1 VNPLIPIHIAGGSIA
16 LMSGAAALS
25 ARKGGPL
32 HARAGTLFFGAMLA
46 MTGTGAVLAVLKPE
60 RGTATIGVLTAYLVA
75 TSWATA
81 RRRDGIAG
89 GFERAAMLVALGC
102 AAAFATFLVQ
112 SAASPTG
119 RVDLLPAGV
128 HVPFGLLALLAAGLD
143 WRFIR
148 GGPLS
153 GRQRIARHLWRM
165 CAALLIAAFSFFL
178 GQQRSMP
185 EFMRGSPFLALPPL
199 AVLAAMIFWIA
210 RVRFA
215 RAWGRSAPAG
225 AGGDRGP
232 ARAPVPAGGGPPL
245 QKLRR

>member
-1 VNPLIPIHIAGGSIA
+1 VNPLIPIHIAGGSLA
-16 LMSGAAALS
+16 LLSGAAALP
-25 ARKGGPL
+25 APKGGQW
-32 HARAGTLFFGAMLA
+32 HARVGTLFFGAMLV
-46 MTGTGAVLAVLKPE
+46 MTGTGAVIAALKPE

-81 RRRDGIAG
+81 RRRDGMAG
-89 GFERAAMLVALGC
+89 GFERGAMLVALGC
-102 AAAFATFLVQ
+102 AAAFATFLAQ
-112 SAASPTG
+112 SAMSPTG
-119 RVDLLPAGV
+119 RVDSLPAGI

-143 WRFIR
+143 YRFIR

-185 EFMRGSPFLALPPL
+185 AFVRGSPFLALPPL
-199 AVLAAMIFWIA
+199 AVLAAMVFWIL

-215 RAWGRSAPAG
+215 DVWTR
-225 AGGDRGP
+225 RGSIR
-232 ARAPVPAGGGPPL
+232 ARAPEGMVA
-245 QKLRR
+245 